1 MDIIV
6 LFEEIKDA
14 PYQTINNVVRYKNQF
29 AGTMMKYI
37 IYGVIYNENISA
49 TYLLPDGKIN
59 LSGIIL

>member
-14 PYQTINNVVRYKNQF
+14 PYQTITDVVRYKNQF